1 MLVQLYYQTSVFAL
15 YFHLCICL
23 CLVFAF
29 MCVIYLVFSFA
40 DLHLPCNCI
49 CVNLFTLFC
58 HWPPPGALLAPCA
71 VIVSDLC
78 RAWCSIHFK
87 YERLIQTSGDILNFL
102 CHYSTKAL
110 LLKRDPWRVE
120 QTFQKLKLIVIEF
133 YYVCL
138 SFCKSMFVFV
148 FLEPD
153 DKTFQKCVGLPHP
166 QFFCMYLYLYL
177 CLSLRDLMARC
188 FGNVEY

>member
-58 HWPPPGALLAPCA
+58 HRPPPGALRGAYA

-78 RAWCSIHFK
+78 RERCSIHFK

-102 CHYSTKAL
+102 CHYSIPS
-110 LLKRDPWRVE
+110 RPSYSSEIPEEWNRR
-120 QTFQKLKLIVIEF
+120 F
-133 YYVCL
+133 
-138 SFCKSMFVFV
+138 
-148 FLEPD
+148 
-153 DKTFQKCVGLPHP
+153 
-166 QFFCMYLYLYL
+166 
-177 CLSLRDLMARC
+177 R
-188 FGNVEY
+188 N